1 MRETFRIVY
10 YHLGDSKRLVYV
22 RKVCREHEHAI
33 NITALKKKTD
43 PWISLSEAFLLHHW
57 FLNCLV
63 SRSLNIL

>member
-33 NITALKKKTD
+33 NITALKKK
-43 PWISLSEAFLLHHW
+43 
-57 FLNCLV
+57 N
-63 SRSLNIL
+63 RSLDFTF

>member
-33 NITALKKKTD
+33 NITALKKKKQ
-43 PWISLSEAFLLHHW
+43 ILGFHFLKH
-57 FLNCLV
+57 F
-63 SRSLNIL
+63 SYITGF